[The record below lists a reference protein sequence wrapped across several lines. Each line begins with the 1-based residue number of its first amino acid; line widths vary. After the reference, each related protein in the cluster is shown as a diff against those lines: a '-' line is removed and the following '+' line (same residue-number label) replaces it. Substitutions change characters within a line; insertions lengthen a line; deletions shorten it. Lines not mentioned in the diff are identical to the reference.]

1 MAAAGRRGWLSGRL
15 DTAQSRAQAINAVSP
30 ALSMRAWLIDV
41 AESAVRSVGSDGSSD
56 GTAVAVWIR
65 DARISEDTTFR
76 LQVRAGFATA
86 MAAVWHGIVEC
97 GSQPHRTQQDLSFN
111 QQLRRCPQSGL
122 RTITQIITP
131 YSCTRDTR
139 CQVRSL
145 AVAWRR
151 TARVGVQLL

>member
-1 MAAAGRRGWLSGRL
+1 MSQSPLSGRSG
-15 DTAQSRAQAINAVSP
+15 QS
-30 ALSMRAWLIDV
+30 
-41 AESAVRSVGSDGSSD
+41 SSD

-76 LQVRAGFATA
+76 MQVRAGFATA

-111 QQLRRCPQSGL
+111 RQLRRCPQSGL

-131 YSCTRDTR
+131 YSFTRDTR

-151 TARVGVQLL
+151 TARVGVGVQLL